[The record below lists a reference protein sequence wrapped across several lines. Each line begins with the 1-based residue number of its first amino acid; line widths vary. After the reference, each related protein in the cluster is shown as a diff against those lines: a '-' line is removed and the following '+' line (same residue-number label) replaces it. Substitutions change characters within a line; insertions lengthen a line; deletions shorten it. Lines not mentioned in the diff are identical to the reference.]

1 MMKTKIDPNK
11 VIKVEPKMVRED
23 FKSTNDGGFSK
34 YFWKGFFMGWM
45 LAYVIFKLITGL

>member
-11 VIKVEPKMVRED
+11 VIKVEPKIVRED

-34 YFWKGFFMGWM
+34 YFWKGFFGGWM
-45 LAYVIFKLITGL
+45 SFYLLLKLLGKI